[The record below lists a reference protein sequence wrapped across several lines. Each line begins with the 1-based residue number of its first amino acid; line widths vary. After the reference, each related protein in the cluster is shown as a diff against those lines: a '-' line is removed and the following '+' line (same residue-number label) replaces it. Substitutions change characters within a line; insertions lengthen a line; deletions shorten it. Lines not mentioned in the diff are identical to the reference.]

1 VPYIGQTLLLA
12 GQSKTAVGGPL
23 QDFTLV
29 LLLDLF
35 FPLRLS
41 RKSGMYHSLFLA
53 LLKARH
59 GWRFGV
65 GPRNETIFS
74 CLGCVSPQPSV
85 YSLVIEVSIDPITS
99 LYRQVIRGL
108 SLKWKSQSH

>member
-1 VPYIGQTLLLA
+1 MPYIEQTLLLA

-29 LLLDLF
+29 LLDLF
-35 FPLRLS
+35 FPP
-41 RKSGMYHSLFLA
+41 KIIEDMYHSLFLA

-74 CLGCVSPQPSV
+74 CLRCVSPQPSV
-85 YSLVIEVSIDPITS
+85 YSLVIEVSIDPIAS

-108 SLKWKSQSH
+108 SLEWKRQSH

>member
-1 VPYIGQTLLLA
+1 
-12 GQSKTAVGGPL
+12 
-23 QDFTLV
+23 
-29 LLLDLF
+29 
-35 FPLRLS
+35 
-41 RKSGMYHSLFLA
+41 MYHSLFLA

-74 CLGCVSPQPSV
+74 CLRCVSPQPSV
-85 YSLVIEVSIDPITS
+85 YSLVIEVSIDPIAS

-108 SLKWKSQSH
+108 SLEWKKQSH